1 MLAVLYKLA
10 MALTTDTFFERIGS
24 FGRFQ
29 IALNLFFNLCSLFW
43 WAVPV
48 TIMVFIASE
57 PNWKCVN
64 NSTCPF
70 TDSISIRDERYNHR
84 CNISRRDWRFED
96 DFTSVVTEVCAKP
109 DQYPFVNY
117 TFELQMGLYME
128 ITWRLWN
135 DIIAAKQRLTYSGIR
150 KLLFL
155 LWLNSGTK
163 LRNCRLRHESEFR
176 ILGISAY
183 ISNHTRE
190 RVGEL
195 YLFPISCYPCPGR
208 VGQDTDSRQSEN
220 GKER

>member
-70 TDSISIRDERYNHR
+70 TDSISIRDERYKHR

-96 DFTSVVTEVCAKP
+96 DFTSVVTEVCTKP
-109 DQYPFVNY
+109 DQIPFVNY

-128 ITWRLWN
+128 IMKRHNCCQT
-135 DIIAAKQRLTYSGIR
+135 KTY
-150 KLLFL
+150 
-155 LWLNSGTK
+155 
-163 LRNCRLRHESEFR
+163 
-176 ILGISAY
+176 
-183 ISNHTRE
+183 
-190 RVGEL
+190 
-195 YLFPISCYPCPGR
+195 
-208 VGQDTDSRQSEN
+208 
-220 GKER
+220 

>member
-70 TDSISIRDERYNHR
+70 TDSISIRDERYKHR

-109 DQYPFVNY
+109 DQIPFVNY

-128 ITWRLWN
+128 ITWRL
-135 DIIAAKQRLTYSGIR
+135 
-150 KLLFL
+150 
-155 LWLNSGTK
+155 
-163 LRNCRLRHESEFR
+163 
-176 ILGISAY
+176 
-183 ISNHTRE
+183 
-190 RVGEL
+190 
-195 YLFPISCYPCPGR
+195 
-208 VGQDTDSRQSEN
+208 
-220 GKER
+220 